1 MFESRPPGPR
11 SGPRQ
16 AHLWAD
22 VSWQSQLSA
31 CRRDRRHRR
40 RRRPPVPGPGPL
52 RLTRRGRQ
60 ALVGLTLILTLAA
73 AAAGILSATRAADA
87 TTNLTVTQAPHQG
100 WRTHV
105 VAPGETLWDLAVR
118 FAPKT
123 DPRETVPRLQ
133 QVNNLTSSL
142 LPVGRVV
149 LVPAVP
155 SGGSTS

>member
-1 MFESRPPGPR
+1 M
-11 SGPRQ
+11 
-16 AHLWAD
+16 
-22 VSWQSQLSA
+22 
-31 CRRDRRHRR
+31 
-40 RRRPPVPGPGPL
+40 
-52 RLTRRGRQ
+52 TRRGRQ

-87 TTNLTVTQAPHQG
+87 TTNLTVIQAPHHG

-105 VAPGETLWDLAVR
+105 VTRGETLWDLAVR

-123 DPRETVPRLQ
+123 DPRETVLRLQ

-142 LPVGRVV
+142 LPVGRAV

-155 SGGSTS
+155 SGGSTP